1 MARSKGASLP
11 LALELL
17 SSDHRKVEQLFQMYE
32 DEKEGDDETKRDL
45 AQKICGEL
53 TVHAQVEEELFY
65 PWLKENMDE
74 MDKVE
79 EAYVEHASAKD
90 LIAQIQGAGEID
102 DTYDAKVKVL
112 SEYIKHH
119 VKEEEN
125 EIFPEVK
132 DQQEELDELGQE
144 MAARKAEL
152 MEEMGLTQDDEEAT
166 AQLSAR
172 GSRGGKQQSGQRSS
186 R

>member
-32 DEKEGDDETKRDL
+32 DEKEGEDETKRGI
-45 AQKICGEL
+45 AQQICGEL

-79 EAYVEHASAKD
+79 EAYVEHAGAKD
-90 LIAQIQGAGEID
+90 LIAQIQGASDVD

-132 DQQEELDELGQE
+132 GQQEELDELGQE

-152 MEEMGLTQDDEEAT
+152 MEEMGLAQDEDAT

-172 GSRGGKQQSGQRSS
+172 GSLGGKQQSGQRST